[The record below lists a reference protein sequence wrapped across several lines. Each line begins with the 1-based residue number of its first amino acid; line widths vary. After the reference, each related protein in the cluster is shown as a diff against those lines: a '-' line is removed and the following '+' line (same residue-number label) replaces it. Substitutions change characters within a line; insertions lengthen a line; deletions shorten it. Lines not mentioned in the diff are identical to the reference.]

1 MGECLGGYGVM
12 GVYGGPSF
20 TKETFP
26 APSVQWIMN
35 NFPAAKDG
43 YYWIDFDT
51 IGPQF
56 VYCILD
62 TNINGGG
69 WMGLNSNISPQIS
82 NTSTTSTWIKNT
94 NSRLKSVNMDLLNVN
109 IFETGC
115 GGTSFYQLKSPS
127 DWGVSYTQTM
137 LLMERVSTI
146 GQCSGITGGTAS
158 GYFDTQEYSGSFTS
172 NGMCL
177 WGDGTFANA
186 CCGAQNMAGLKPYWI
201 MLGSGT
207 NPNIRYQVSCAGGSG
222 LHYHMWFVK

>member
-1 MGECLGGYGVM
+1 M
-12 GVYGGPSF
+12 GVYAGPCF
-20 TKETFP
+20 TTKSFP
-26 APSVQWIMN
+26 APNVQWIKN

-43 YYWIDFDT
+43 YYWINFST

-69 WMGLNSNISPQIS
+69 WMGLNSTISPQTSNIS
-82 NTSTTSTWIKNT
+82 TSSTWIKNT
-94 NSRLKSVNMDLLNVN
+94 NNRLKPVNMDLLSIDVV
-109 IFETGC
+109 ETGC

-127 DWGVSYTQTM
+127 DWGISYTETM

-146 GQCSGITGGTAS
+146 GQCSAITGQSSA
-158 GYFDTQEYSGSFTS
+158 GYFNTSEYFGSFTS

-177 WGDGTFANA
+177 WGDGIFANT
-186 CCGAQNMAGLKPYWI
+186 CCGAQNMTGLKPYWI
-201 MLGSGT
+201 ILGSGT
-207 NPNIRYQVSCAGGSG
+207 NPDLRYSVMCAGSSG